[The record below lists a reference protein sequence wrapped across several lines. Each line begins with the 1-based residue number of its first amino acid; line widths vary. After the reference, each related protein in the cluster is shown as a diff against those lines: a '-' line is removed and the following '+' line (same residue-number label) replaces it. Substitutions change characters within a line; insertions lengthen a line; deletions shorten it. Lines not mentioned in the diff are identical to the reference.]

1 MKKCILDILALILTG
16 LLAPSLSQ
24 AAVTVTPSSVNVV
37 RGQTNTV
44 VITYRFSGIF
54 AGIGGMTSMTSAAG
68 QFVAGGAQIER
79 NNLPLTVMISGGIG
93 TVTETVVMPVEIM
106 EKVLQQGTAQFIYSR
121 TFTGMATD
129 TATINL
135 TVSGETGGTLGI
147 RRLSL
152 YFKNGRAE
160 TTVMK
165 DAADLKAYADISYN
179 GSGLLKG
186 YWEVDGRLL
195 SYVSQPLPGSQQ
207 ITLTTPDIPALPTF
221 DVGTHTLRFVVTD
234 PKPDQGI
241 PLPTLV
247 YFVTMDE
254 SAVKQVGLNLKNPA
268 EAAEVPYTSLK
279 YEWQVISSEVYLIQ
293 FFETQGEKPVF
304 SAYTKKGFY
313 QLPQLVL
320 KKIFQPGK
328 TYYWRVISFDRE
340 SRIVGK
346 SKTGSFSFSQDS
358 AEAGK

>member
-1 MKKCILDILALILTG
+1 
-16 LLAPSLSQ
+16 
-24 AAVTVTPSSVNVV
+24 
-37 RGQTNTV
+37 
-44 VITYRFSGIF
+44 
-54 AGIGGMTSMTSAAG
+54 MTSQEG
-68 QFVAGGAQIER
+68 QFRVGATLVER
-79 NNLPLTVMISGGIG
+79 NNLPLIAIISGGIG
-93 TVTETVVMPVEIM
+93 TVTETVVMPVKIM
-106 EKVLQQGTAQFIYSR
+106 EKVLQQGTAQFTYTR
-121 TFTGMATD
+121 TFTGIATD

-152 YFKNGRAE
+152 YFGNGRAE

-165 DAADLKAYADISYN
+165 DTTDLKAYADISYN

-221 DVGTHTLRFVVTD
+221 DSGTHTLRFVVTNPD
-234 PKPDQGI
+234 PDQGI

-247 YFVTMDE
+247 YFVTTDQ
-254 SAVKQVGLNLKNPA
+254 SDVRQVGLTLKNPA
-268 EAAEVPYTSLK
+268 EAAEVSYASLK
-279 YEWQVISSEVYLIQ
+279 YEWQVIRSEVYLIQ
-293 FFETQGEKPVF
+293 FFETQGAKPVF
-304 SAYTKKGFY
+304 SAYTKRGFY

-328 TYYWRVISFDRE
+328 TYYWRVIGFDRE
-340 SRIVGK
+340 RRMVGE
-346 SKTGSFSFSQDS
+346 SKTGSFRFSKAS

>member
-1 MKKCILDILALILTG
+1 MKKCILAILALILTG

-44 VITYRFSGIF
+44 VITYRFSSISLG
-54 AGIGGMTSMTSAAG
+54 AGNMISPYG
-68 QFVAGGAQIER
+68 QFVAGAFVEQ
-79 NNLPLTVMISGGIG
+79 NNLPMTAIITGGIG
-93 TVTETVVMPVEIM
+93 TVTETVVMPVKIM
-106 EKVLQQGTAQFIYSR
+106 EEVLQQGTAQFTYTR
-121 TFTGMATD
+121 TFVGVIMPLTN

-135 TVSGETGGTLGI
+135 TVSGETRGTLGI

-152 YFKNGRAE
+152 YFGNGRAE

-165 DAADLKAYADISYN
+165 YSADLKAYADISYN

-195 SYVSQPLPGSQQ
+195 SYVSQPLPAGQQ
-207 ITLTTPDIPALPTF
+207 ITLNTPDIPALPTF
-221 DVGTHTLRFVVTD
+221 DTGTHTLRFVVTN
-234 PKPDQGI
+234 PNPDQGI
-241 PLPTLV
+241 LLPTLV
-247 YFVTMDE
+247 YFVTTDE
-254 SAVKQVGLNLKNPA
+254 STGKQVGLTLKNPA
-268 EAAEVPYTSLK
+268 EAAEVPYASLK
-279 YEWQVISSEVYLIQ
+279 YEWQAIRSVVYLIQ
-293 FFETQGEKPVF
+293 FFETQGAKPVF

-328 TYYWRVISFDRE
+328 TYYWRVIGFDRE
-340 SRIVGK
+340 HRMVGE
-346 SKTGSFSFSQDS
+346 SKTGSFRFSPAS
-358 AEAGK
+358 AETGK

>member
-1 MKKCILDILALILTG
+1 MKKYILAILILFLTG
-16 LLAPSLSQ
+16 LLAPTLSQ

-54 AGIGGMTSMTSAAG
+54 AAAGSMTSQEG
-68 QFVAGGAQIER
+68 QFRVGATIVEL
-79 NNLPLTVMISGGIG
+79 NNLPLIAIISGGIA
-93 TVTETVVMPVEIM
+93 TVTETVVMPVKIM
-106 EKVLQQGTAQFIYSR
+106 ERVLQQGTAQFTYTR
-121 TFTGMATD
+121 TFTGIATD

-152 YFKNGRAE
+152 YFGNGRAE

-165 DAADLKAYADISYN
+165 DTTDLKAYADISYN

-221 DVGTHTLRFVVTD
+221 DSGTHTLRFVVTNPD
-234 PKPDQGI
+234 PNQGI

-247 YFVTMDE
+247 YFVTTDQ
-254 SAVKQVGLNLKNPA
+254 SDVKQVGLTLKNPA
-268 EAAEVPYTSLK
+268 EAAEVSYASLK
-279 YEWQVISSEVYLIQ
+279 YEWQVIRSEVYLIQ
-293 FFETQGEKPVF
+293 FFEAQGEKPVF
-304 SAYTKKGFY
+304 SAYTKRGFY

-328 TYYWRVISFDRE
+328 TYYWRVIGFDRE
-340 SRIVGK
+340 RRMVGE
-346 SKTGSFSFSQDS
+346 SKTGSFRFSTAS

>member
-1 MKKCILDILALILTG
+1 MKKYILAILALILTG

-24 AAVTVTPSSVNVV
+24 ASVAVTPSSVNVV

-44 VITYRFSGIF
+44 VITYRFYNIVAGSGT
-54 AGIGGMTSMTSAAG
+54 MTSPEG
-68 QFVAGGAQIER
+68 QFFTTDSTIGW
-79 NNLPLTVMISGGIG
+79 NNMPLTVNISGTIG
-93 TVTETVVMPVEIM
+93 TVTETVVVPVKIM
-106 EKVLQQGTAQFIYSR
+106 EKVIQQGKAQFSYRR
-121 TFTGMATD
+121 TFTGIAID

-152 YFKNGRAE
+152 YFGNGRAE

-165 DAADLKAYADISYN
+165 YAADLKAYADISYN

-221 DVGTHTLRFVVTD
+221 DTGTHTLRFVVTNPD
-234 PKPDQGI
+234 PDQGI

-247 YFVTMDE
+247 YFVTTDE
-254 SAVKQVGLNLKNPA
+254 SAWKQIGLTLKSPA
-268 EAAEVPYTSLK
+268 EAAEVPYASLK
-279 YEWQVISSEVYLIQ
+279 YEWQVIRSVVYLIQ
-293 FFETQGEKPVF
+293 FFEAQGEKPVF

-328 TYYWRVISFDRE
+328 TYYWRIIGFDRE
-340 SRIVGK
+340 RRMVGE
-346 SKTGSFSFSQDS
+346 SKIGSFRFSSAS